1 MTLDFALTS
10 SIKKFFWCGGGGWA
24 WKQSEGKS
32 RKQAIL
38 PLQLSLSFVITA
50 WLTLALLEKKI
61 DVYISPFLKPIS
73 LLQFFLLLG
82 TVTLDKSKIIVT
94 KSGLIAQ
101 NSRITLML
109 EIYSRRTSK
118 ISCLDTWLQN
128 VNWEDVH
135 ALPKLPNADLHRS
148 TSIGH
153 KDGHI
158 MWC

>member
-1 MTLDFALTS
+1 MDDT
-10 SIKKFFWCGGGGWA
+10 C
-24 WKQSEGKS
+24 S
-32 RKQAIL
+32 RGYFDVPFTDLKL
-38 PLQLSLSFVITA
+38 FS
-50 WLTLALLEKKI
+50 LALLEKKI

-73 LLQFFLLLG
+73 LLQFFLLLW

-128 VNWEDVH
+128 VN
-135 ALPKLPNADLHRS
+135 
-148 TSIGH
+148 
-153 KDGHI
+153 
-158 MWC
+158 